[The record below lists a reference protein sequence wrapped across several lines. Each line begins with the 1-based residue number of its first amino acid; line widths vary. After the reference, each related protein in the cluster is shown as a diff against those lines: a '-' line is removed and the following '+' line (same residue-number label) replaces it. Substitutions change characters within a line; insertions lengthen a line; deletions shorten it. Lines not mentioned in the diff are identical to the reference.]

1 MPGGVSAEKLGWGGA
16 PSSRSAPQH
25 GCFQGKWVLVEIPS
39 HDLVRMTRCHSSPG
53 NLLPGPHLHVR
64 HGKGRR
70 VQTSQRATCASLPHG
85 WLGAELLRRWRRAPS
100 HRSHG
105 SQTQAGASVGQLLQ
119 PAGFQTLPSS
129 RDYIAWQKKAGKML
143 LPHNFPLVGPFCR
156 VPVQKEI
163 SEIKA
168 VSGRVRPALSKS
180 REVPAERALGTSA
193 SSETAV
199 MSQQGDDC
207 NSYFCPVSGEV
218 RLGFFCLVLLPLS
231 HF

>member
-1 MPGGVSAEKLGWGGA
+1 MCLTA
-16 PSSRSAPQH
+16 PRMA
-25 GCFQGKWVLVEIPS
+25 GC
-39 HDLVRMTRCHSSPG
+39 
-53 NLLPGPHLHVR
+53 
-64 HGKGRR
+64 
-70 VQTSQRATCASLPHG
+70 RATEEMEKSTV
-85 WLGAELLRRWRRAPS
+85 S
-100 HRSHG
+100 QNHG

-143 LPHNFPLVGPFCR
+143 LPHNFPPVGTFCR

>member
-85 WLGAELLRRWRRAPS
+85 WLGAELLRRWRGAPADKAMAVR
-100 HRSHG
+100 HKLELALG
-105 SQTQAGASVGQLLQ
+105 SSCSQLVSRHCPPQETTL
-119 PAGFQTLPSS
+119 PGRRKLGKCFFLTIFHLLVLSAGF
-129 RDYIAWQKKAGKML
+129 
-143 LPHNFPLVGPFCR
+143 
-156 VPVQKEI
+156 
-163 SEIKA
+163 
-168 VSGRVRPALSKS
+168 LSKRRFQRS
-180 REVPAERALGTSA
+180 RQ
-193 SSETAV
+193 
-199 MSQQGDDC
+199 SQ
-207 NSYFCPVSGEV
+207 EE
-218 RLGFFCLVLLPLS
+218 
-231 HF
+231 